1 MRLDKIL
8 PVEPSDKF
16 EILDY
21 LRGDGKMVS
30 EAYELFND
38 IKLSSNEY
46 VTTPRA
52 LYGKDLGYV
61 IKEIEITISLLK
73 STGFTDNEQII
84 ILLSESLNYLSNR
97 R

>member
-1 MRLDKIL
+1 MRLDEIL
-8 PVEPSDKF
+8 PIEPSDKF
-16 EILDY
+16 ELLDY
-21 LRGDGKMVS
+21 LRGDGKMIS
-30 EAYELFND
+30 EAYALFND

-46 VTTPRA
+46 VTTPRT

-61 IKEIEITISLLK
+61 IKDVEITISLLK

-84 ILLSESLNYLSNR
+84 ILLNESLSYLSNR